1 MKISSYGHACFK
13 IKCKDLT
20 LLIDPYDNTIG
31 LKLPKVKADVI
42 LTTHNHHDH
51 NNISVRD
58 KETIIID
65 GPGEY
70 EVKGTFIYGKEAFHD
85 NKKGEERGIV
95 TMYLIEDDK
104 VRIAHLGDL
113 GQKQLS
119 KEQLEF
125 LDKVDVLLIPV
136 GGEYTVNG
144 SEAASLIN
152 DIEPRIVIPM
162 HYDVPG
168 LKLHKTLDKVDNF
181 VKEIGLTPEKLDELK
196 VTHDNL
202 PSSDLRLVIL
212 NQQ

>member
-119 KEQLEF
+119 KEQLE
-125 LDKVDVLLIPV
+125 LLQGLQNEFNQAKINIADTEIKKAALLNGLSEV
-136 GGEYTVNG
+136 QKKFAEQEQILMKEFGENAV
-144 SEAASLIN
+144 IN
-152 DIEPRIVIPM
+152 LQTGEVKDPEP
-162 HYDVPG
+162 
-168 LKLHKTLDKVDNF
+168 
-181 VKEIGLTPEKLDELK
+181 VKEEETDTPFEVVK
-196 VTHDNL
+196 
-202 PSSDLRLVIL
+202 
-212 NQQ
+212 